1 MNEVTVTV
9 QLSTAVITEQLFF
22 LAHKTSGMLLQS
34 PPHSVHSRLLFFI
47 VYQLLGNF
55 TLWRR
60 RKKRRSPRRT
70 HLYSSGSLSRRLW
83 RCSRCISFVGFTL
96 IQLPERT
103 LQERIIITEKNKS
116 RSSLSNSFVRLIF
129 RFFQFPTQR
138 VPTLSRWTT
147 CQYCACTE
155 RIDTLSGADGTASV
169 LVRTEMW
176 SYSVQYEDCHAR
188 KKPIEGK
195 KKKKK
200 MEPKHLNYKRYL
212 SSKSHYTEAN

>member
-1 MNEVTVTV
+1 MSVNSVVKKWWPLKMNEVTVTV

-83 RCSRCISFVGFTL
+83 RCSRCASFVGFTL

-129 RFFQFPTQR
+129 RFSSFPPKGSTHCLGEQP
-138 VPTLSRWTT
+138 VNT
-147 CQYCACTE
+147 
-155 RIDTLSGADGTASV
+155 V
-169 LVRTEMW
+169 LVR
-176 SYSVQYEDCHAR
+176 SGSIRSQAL
-188 KKPIEGK
+188 
-195 KKKKK
+195 
-200 MEPKHLNYKRYL
+200 MEPR
-212 SSKSHYTEAN
+212 AC